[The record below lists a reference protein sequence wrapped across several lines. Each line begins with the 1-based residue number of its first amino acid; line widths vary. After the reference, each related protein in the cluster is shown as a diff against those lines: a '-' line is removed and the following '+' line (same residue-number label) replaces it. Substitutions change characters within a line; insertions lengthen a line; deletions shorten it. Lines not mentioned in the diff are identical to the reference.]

1 MIDLKLAQAQE
12 DLASDIF
19 SVRGQ
24 PEVSIFVV
32 DDDPGALNSL
42 RFLLESEGSPR
53 SGTDKTSSQSSPRA
67 IRAALSLL
75 QNAEHERARNLLAP
89 APA

>member
-53 SGTDKTSSQSSPRA
+53 SGTWRDRF
-67 IRAALSLL
+67 R
-75 QNAEHERARNLLAP
+75 RFVG
-89 APA
+89 